1 MTAPRRL
8 RLFDTLETI
17 AGLAMMLWALAQ
29 VSFALAVGVAGG
41 FLFVFG
47 LWGRRAT

>member
-1 MTAPRRL
+1 MTTPRRL
-8 RLFDTLETI
+8 RLLDTFETI
-17 AGLAMMLWALAQ
+17 AGLAMMLWAFAQ